1 MLSKTGPVVSRD
13 NHLIY
18 SPLDTQWITRLLGR
32 ANGDKG
38 EKGQRKGGGG
48 QNVGNSGGKGIEHG
62 IKMAGAEMGGRGRR
76 KEESKM
82 ERTEAETGA

>member
-1 MLSKTGPVVSRD
+1 MDHPSSGPSERR
-13 NHLIY
+13 
-18 SPLDTQWITRLLGR
+18 QR
-32 ANGDKG
+32 G
-38 EKGQRKGGGG
+38 EGAEEGGGG
-48 QNVGNSGGKGIEHG
+48 QKAGNRGGKGIEHG